1 MSKAAL
7 REKRRAERL
16 AKRRRQRMILGGIIA
31 LALLLIA
38 FFVWRD
44 YQNKLQ
50 ASATLTP
57 TPTATPA
64 GTQTPTGELYSIGVL
79 DTSPPTPSANAITTD
94 SGLVYE
100 DLKVGDG
107 AVAKNG
113 DTVSVNYTGW
123 LQDGTKFDSSL
134 DRGQSFD
141 FTLGARQVIA
151 GWDEGVV
158 GMRVNGTRLLVIPP
172 SLGYGSTANGPIP
185 ANSTLIFEV
194 QLVAIQ

>member
-7 REKRRAERL
+7 REKRRAERI
-16 AKRRRQRMILGGIIA
+16 AKRRRQRTILGVIV
-31 LALLLIA
+31 LLVVLLIV

-50 ASATLTP
+50 ANAALTP
-57 TPTATPA
+57 TPTSTPVS
-64 GTQTPTGELYSIGVL
+64 TQSPTGELYSIGVL
-79 DTSPPTPSANAITTD
+79 DTSPPLPSANAITTA

-107 AVAKNG
+107 ATAVNG

-123 LQDGTKFDSSL
+123 LQDGTKFDSSI
-134 DRGQSFD
+134 DRGQTLD
-141 FTLGARQVIA
+141 FTLGAGKVIA

-172 SLGYGSTANGPIP
+172 SLGYGSTAYGSIP

-194 QLVAIQ
+194 QLVAIK